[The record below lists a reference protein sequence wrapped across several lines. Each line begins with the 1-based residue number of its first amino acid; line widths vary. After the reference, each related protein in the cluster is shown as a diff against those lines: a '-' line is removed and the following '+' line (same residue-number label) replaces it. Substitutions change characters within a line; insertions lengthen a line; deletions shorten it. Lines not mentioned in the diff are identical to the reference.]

1 MTFIRRT
8 AFAFL
13 GCALTGLSALP
24 AFAAGSVIQVG
35 LWDRGNMPMMGEP
48 QMAMGMMGADMP
60 MAMMG
65 VTLDQAKVPS
75 GDITFQVTNNST
87 DMIHEMVLAAV
98 DDVSTQL
105 PYIREEQRVDED
117 AAGDLGEVAAL
128 ESGQSGALTLTLKP
142 GTYILYCNIPGH
154 YMARMWT
161 LLTVTG

>member
-1 MTFIRRT
+1 MF
-8 AFAFL
+8 
-13 GCALTGLSALP
+13 
-24 AFAAGSVIQVG
+24 
-35 LWDRGNMPMMGEP
+35 MPMMGI
-48 QMAMGMMGADMP
+48 
-60 MAMMG
+60 
-65 VTLDQAKVPS
+65 TLDQAKVPS

-105 PYIREEQRVDED
+105 PFIREEQRVDED